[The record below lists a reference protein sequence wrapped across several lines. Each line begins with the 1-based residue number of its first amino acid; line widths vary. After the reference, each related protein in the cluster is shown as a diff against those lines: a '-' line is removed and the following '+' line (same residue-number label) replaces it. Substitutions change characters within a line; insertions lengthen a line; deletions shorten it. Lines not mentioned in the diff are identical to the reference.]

1 MLAPEPEGQG
11 KEGER
16 ERRIAPES
24 LLIRDYGDD
33 AAAAAATS
41 AVPFA
46 TPDITP
52 PPRPPVPRAAF
63 SAMFRRYILY
73 KCDTYTYLRERR
85 TRSNKLKRFFP

>member
-16 ERRIAPES
+16 ERGIALES

-33 AAAAAATS
+33 ATTS
-41 AVPFA
+41 AAPFA
-46 TPDITP
+46 ILDIN
-52 PPRPPVPRAAF
+52 PVPRTAF
-63 SAMFRRYILY
+63 SAMFRRYTLY
-73 KCDTYTYLRERR
+73 KCDTYTRLHERR

>member
-33 AAAAAATS
+33 AAVAATTTTTITS
-41 AVPFA
+41 AAPFA
-46 TPDITP
+46 IPDIN
-52 PPRPPVPRAAF
+52 PVPRAAF
-63 SAMFRRYILY
+63 SAMFRCYILY
-73 KCDTYTYLRERR
+73 KCDTYTRLHERR